1 MRVPEDLN
9 SGRKR
14 ASRRQL
20 VIIAVIALV
29 VVVILS
35 LRSTAVFYT
44 DYLWFRSL
52 AFSSVWKT
60 LLLTKLLLGAVF
72 VAIFFVMCLGSLVI
86 ADKIAGGTGDDASND
101 DIVKR
106 YAQAKGRF
114 PNIPRIIVSLVAAL
128 IVGSGASSEWSNWIL
143 FQNSVPFG
151 MKDPQFH
158 LDYSFYVF
166 HLPFLL
172 FLVRWSFL
180 ALTVIFIVT
189 TGAHY
194 LNGSIRTS
202 GRPPRVSPRVK
213 AHMSVIL
220 ALMAGVKAYGYYL
233 SRFELTT
240 STRGYVEGAAYTD
253 VHAQLPALT
262 LLIFI
267 SIASGVLFLVNVRRR
282 GWVLPSLG
290 LGLWAF
296 LSLVL
301 GAIYPA
307 IVQQF
312 VVQPAQGTKEIP
324 YIARNIAATRYGM
337 NIANVQQIPFS
348 ANDTLT
354 SSSVKA
360 AASTLQSVRL
370 WGASAPLQTF
380 DKLQDIRSYYQ
391 FKELSVN
398 RYMINGRETPV
409 IVGIR
414 QLNSSNLPA
423 NSWVNLHLQYT
434 HGYGAVIAPAN
445 QVSPAG
451 NPKFIVRDLPPTVL
465 PGAPRLTQPQVYYG
479 LGSSGYVISN
489 SLQPEIDYQNAS
501 GASVETHYKGTGGVR
516 LSSTLRKL
524 AFALRFGDINIL
536 ISSLVDPNS
545 RLMFNR
551 GIVQAS
557 EKIAPFL
564 TYGSH
569 PYPVIANGGI
579 YWMENAYTTTSRLP
593 YGQASDVSA
602 LSPSAGLAK
611 YFNYVRDSVTV
622 VTNAYSGKISFYV
635 TDPSDPIIQVY
646 EKAFPGLFKPESA
659 MPEALRTHLRYPS
672 DLFTV
677 QAQMYGRY
685 HIVSPSAFY
694 SAGDAWTLS
703 QNPGN
708 GSPSAA
714 LSQTVTTNAQGFAVS
729 SQVSPM
735 QPVYEEM
742 RIPGTSSAQ
751 FSIVEAMV
759 PLSQSQV
766 QQNLTGFLVGLG
778 DQKNY
783 GKLVNLVTP
792 RGTQVDGPALVDA
805 RISAATNVSQQ
816 ISLLD
821 QHGSQVQLGSV
832 MSVPIGQNLLYVRP
846 LYVQSAQNPLPE
858 LKEVIVVYNTQ
869 VAMEPTFA
877 QALNDVFG
885 VSVPGLQGSAA
896 ATSSSSSSTI
906 KSTGGALSSANQS
919 LISQATALYA
929 QAQAALKAGNLGT
942 YQKDVTE
949 IGALLNQANTTTT
962 TKTTKTTS
970 TSKGAAG

>member
-9 SGRKR
+9 SGRRR

-20 VIIAVIALV
+20 AIVAVVAIV

-35 LRSTAVFYT
+35 LRSVAVFYT
-44 DYLWFRSL
+44 DYLWFRSI

-60 LLLTKLLLGAVF
+60 LLLTKLALGAVF
-72 VAIFFVMCLGSLVI
+72 VALFFVMCLGSLVI
-86 ADKIAGGTGDDASND
+86 ADKITGGTGDDASND

-106 YAQAKGRF
+106 YAQARGRF
-114 PNIPRIIVSLVAAL
+114 PNLPRIVVSLVAAL

-151 MKDPQFH
+151 IKDPQFH

-180 ALTVIFIVT
+180 ALTVIFILT

-267 SIASGVLFLVNVRRR
+267 SIASGALFLVNVRRR
-282 GWVLPSLG
+282 GWVLPTIG

-296 LSLVL
+296 LSVVL

-337 NIANVQQIPFS
+337 NIANVKQVPF
-348 ANDTLT
+348 AVNDHLT
-354 SSSVKA
+354 SSQVKA
-360 AASTLQSVRL
+360 AASTLQAVRL
-370 WGASAPLQTF
+370 WDSSIPLQTF
-380 DKLQDIRSYYQ
+380 NKLQDIRSYYQ
-391 FKELSVN
+391 FNELSVN
-398 RYMINGRETPV
+398 RYDINGRSTPV
-409 IVGIR
+409 ILGIR

-434 HGYGAVIAPAN
+434 HGYGAVVAPAN
-445 QVSPAG
+445 EVSPSG
-451 NPKFIVRDLPPTVL
+451 NPRFIVRDLPPSSTSS
-465 PGAPRLTQPQVYYG
+465 APKLTQPQVYYG

-489 SLQPEIDYQNAS
+489 SLQPEIDYQNAA
-501 GASVETHYKGTGGVR
+501 GASVETHYKGSGGVQ

-524 AFALRFGDINIL
+524 AFSLRFGDINIL
-536 ISSLVDPNS
+536 ISSLIDSHS

-551 GIVQAS
+551 NVVQAA
-557 EKIAPFL
+557 KQVAPFL

-593 YGQASDVSA
+593 YGEAADVSA
-602 LSPSAGLAK
+602 LSPNAGLAK
-611 YFNYVRDSVTV
+611 YFNYVRASVEA
-622 VTNAYSGKISFYV
+622 VTNAYTGKVSFYV

-646 EKAFPGLFKPESA
+646 EKAFPGLFKPMSA
-659 MPEALRTHLRYPS
+659 MPQALRSHLRYPS

-703 QNPGN
+703 QNPGT

-714 LSQTVTTNAQGFAVS
+714 LSQTVTTNAQGFAIS

-742 RIPGTSSAQ
+742 RIPGSSAPH
-751 FSIVEAMV
+751 FSIVEALV

-766 QQNLTGFLVGLG
+766 QQNLTGFFVGLA
-778 DQKNY
+778 DPKNY
-783 GKLVNLVTP
+783 GQLVDLVTP
-792 RGTQVDGPALVDA
+792 RGTQVDGPALVNA
-805 RISAATNVSQQ
+805 RISAQTSVSQQ

-821 QHGSQVQLGSV
+821 QHGSQVQLGNV
-832 MSVPIGQNLLYVRP
+832 ISVPIGQNLLYVRP
-846 LYVQSAQNPLPE
+846 LYTESAQNPLPE

-877 QALNDVFG
+877 QALHDVFN
-885 VSVPGLQGSAA
+885 VNIPGLQGSSAV
-896 ATSSSSSSTI
+896 SSSAPSST
-906 KSTGGALSSANQS
+906 TTQGGGSLSGASKS
-919 LISQATALYA
+919 LISQASALYQ
-929 QAQAALKAGNLGT
+929 QAQAALRAGNLGT

-949 IGALLNQANTTTT
+949 IGALLASANQSS
-962 TKTTKTTS
+962 TTS
-970 TSKGAAG
+970 SKAPTKPTAG